1 MENNLKFLYESN
13 DGIVICIKL
22 VPNSSHNKVVDYT
35 DEYVRIKISSPP
47 IENKANKELVL
58 FLSDILNVN
67 KSKIKLVAGDKS
79 KLKKVLITNIKREY
93 ITQKFMFMLDFEKK
107 ENKG

>member
-22 VPNSSHNKVVDYT
+22 VPNSAHNRVVDYT

-47 IENKANKELVL
+47 IENKANKELVCY
-58 FLSDILNVN
+58 LSDILDIN
-67 KSKIKLVAGDKS
+67 KSKIKLVSGDKS
-79 KLKKVLITNIKREY
+79 KLKKVLISNTKIEY
-93 ITQKFMFMLDFEKK
+93 ITQKFMFMLDFE
-107 ENKG
+107 NKVK